1 MLTIE
6 FPEDERLE
14 GSRIGVLVIKNA
26 RISPTEFAF
35 EREEKKIFAS
45 IAENKK
51 IETLKEDK
59 ILHSFRHLYWRFDMD
74 PTKIRVASE
83 ALLRRI
89 IREHNLWRIN
99 NAIDV
104 LNLASAE
111 TKLPISAWDAAHV
124 KPPVVVR
131 IAKKGEKFLRIGAE
145 VPTVCDGNELVV
157 ADNEKILALGFAT
170 ADCEQCK
177 ITVDTE
183 TVFVAIYA
191 SPAVNDSELLQIMK
205 KVKKRIEKFV
215 DGDVHRAGIFGIDKK

>member
-6 FPEDERLE
+6 FPEDERLK

-35 EREEKKIFAS
+35 ERVEKKIFTS
-45 IAENKK
+45 IAEQRTV
-51 IETLKEDK
+51 EALKDDK
-59 ILHSFRHLYWRFDMD
+59 VLHSFRHLYWRFDMD
-74 PTKIRVASE
+74 PTKMRVASE

-89 IREHNLWRIN
+89 IKERNLWRIN

-104 LNLASAE
+104 LNLVSAE
-111 TKLPISAWDAAHV
+111 TKLPISVWDAAKV
-124 KPPVVVR
+124 KPPVAVR
-131 IAKKGEKFLRIGAE
+131 IAKKGEKFLRVGARE
-145 VPTVCDGNELVV
+145 PVVCDGNELVI
-157 ADNEKILALGFAT
+157 ADKEKILALGFAT

-191 SPAVNDSELLQIMK
+191 TPAVSDAELLGIMK
-205 KVKKRIEKFV
+205 KVKKRIEEFV
-215 DGDVHRAGIFGIDKK
+215 DGDVQRVGIFGIDKK